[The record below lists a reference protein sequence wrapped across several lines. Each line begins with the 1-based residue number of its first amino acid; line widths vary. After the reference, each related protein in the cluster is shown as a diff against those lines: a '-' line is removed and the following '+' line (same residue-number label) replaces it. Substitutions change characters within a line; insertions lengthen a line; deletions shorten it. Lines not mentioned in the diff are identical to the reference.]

1 MTHKNFLTFSKRIL
15 PSLRIDSRKA
25 SCISLSRSTMSN
37 SSNVDVSSSTS
48 NAKRSKSPPLAA
60 ISISLV
66 LLNSPLALDPKRITQ
81 CISCFFA
88 NEIISSITSVYI
100 PVFAKV
106 CIFPSSH
113 YHNFNQRNHYIYSP
127 TLHTLISP
135 DIIRLVIPFNL

>member
-1 MTHKNFLTFSKRIL
+1 MTHKNFHTFSKRIF

-37 SSNVDVSSSTS
+37 SSNVDFSSSTS

-66 LLNSPLALDPKRITQ
+66 LLKSPLALDPKRITQ

-88 NEIISSITSVYI
+88 NEIISSITSVFI
-100 PVFAKV
+100 
-106 CIFPSSH
+106 SSH
-113 YHNFNQRNHYIYSP
+113 YLNFNQRNHYIYSP